1 MVRYF
6 CGTLTHC
13 KSFSF
18 LTAWKNNAMS
28 EVRYITFNRELLQI
42 WQMFLTS
49 LNRANNLNSNG
60 TLHNSS
66 TIRRGC
72 GAYLEIAAAEEE
84 VNLDALGLLE
94 PSQRVIDYV
103 QLPMHAPLH
112 RDLHGS
118 IRSCI
123 TSNTLR
129 PRAGGPTASEP
140 QVLSGRNPRRMH
152 KGESNIDEELQT
164 SLTFIAPETGAGG
177 RTLDGAPER
186 VAGGRGAGTPG
197 WSAEYPAAEEG
208 VGVAG
213 VPGWSAE
220 YPAAAKGELR
230 AGGSKVD
237 AAPGSRSPSTVFH
250 STCQKNPKITCS
262 LEFKL
267 R

>member
-1 MVRYF
+1 
-6 CGTLTHC
+6 
-13 KSFSF
+13 
-18 LTAWKNNAMS
+18 MS

-152 KGESNIDEELQT
+152 KGESNIDEESQT

-177 RTLDGAPER
+177 STLDAWMERPNEWQAAAGRGRLDGAPSTRRRRKGWGWLECLD
-186 VAGGRGAGTPG
+186 GA
-197 WSAEYPAAEEG
+197 
-208 VGVAG
+208 
-213 VPGWSAE
+213 
-220 YPAAAKGELR
+220 
-230 AGGSKVD
+230 
-237 AAPGSRSPSTVFH
+237 PSTRRRRRE
-250 STCQKNPKITCS
+250 S
-262 LEFKL
+262 
-267 R
+267 

>member
-1 MVRYF
+1 
-6 CGTLTHC
+6 
-13 KSFSF
+13 
-18 LTAWKNNAMS
+18 MS

-42 WQMFLTS
+42 WLMLLTS

-60 TLHNSS
+60 TLQNSS

-118 IRSCI
+118 TRSCI

-152 KGESNIDEELQT
+152 KGESNIDEESQT

-177 RTLDGAPER
+177 STLDAWMERPNEWQAAAGRGRLDGAPSTRRRRKGWGWLECLD
-186 VAGGRGAGTPG
+186 GA
-197 WSAEYPAAEEG
+197 
-208 VGVAG
+208 
-213 VPGWSAE
+213 
-220 YPAAAKGELR
+220 
-230 AGGSKVD
+230 
-237 AAPGSRSPSTVFH
+237 PSTRRRRRE
-250 STCQKNPKITCS
+250 S
-262 LEFKL
+262 
-267 R
+267 

>member
-1 MVRYF
+1 
-6 CGTLTHC
+6 
-13 KSFSF
+13 
-18 LTAWKNNAMS
+18 MS

-42 WQMFLTS
+42 WLMLLTS

-60 TLHNSS
+60 TLQNSS

-118 IRSCI
+118 TRSCI

-152 KGESNIDEELQT
+152 KGESNIDEESQT
-164 SLTFIAPETGAGG
+164 SLTFIAPETGAG
-177 RTLDGAPER
+177 
-186 VAGGRGAGTPG
+186 
-197 WSAEYPAAEEG
+197 WSARTSSRRPRGGDAWMERR
-208 VGVAG
+208 
-213 VPGWSAE
+213 VPGGGEGRAE
-220 YPAAAKGELR
+220 SWRE
-230 AGGSKVD
+230 
-237 AAPGSRSPSTVFH
+237 
-250 STCQKNPKITCS
+250 
-262 LEFKL
+262 
-267 R
+267 